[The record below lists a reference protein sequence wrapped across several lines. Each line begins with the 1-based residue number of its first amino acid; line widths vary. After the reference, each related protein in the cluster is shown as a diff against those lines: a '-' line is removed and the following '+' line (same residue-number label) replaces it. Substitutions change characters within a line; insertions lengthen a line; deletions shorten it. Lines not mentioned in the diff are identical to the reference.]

1 MKEIY
6 ESYQE
11 KLQPYTDNDLTGFS
25 ESIVFNE
32 AGSHL
37 EHMLRSAGHSFT
49 QTRRE
54 HDHKPVLP
62 VNNYLKTAE
71 EIEVEFLYMM
81 NTCKAKPDEKEN
93 IWQTYDLLTR
103 KNTEPAAT
111 IHRPHNVL
119 FGSMEENY

>member
-11 KLQPYTDNDLTGFS
+11 KFQVHTDNSLVSF
-25 ESIVFNE
+25 ERSIVLNE
-32 AGSHL
+32 AGSYL
-37 EHMLRSAGHSFT
+37 EDMLRSAGHSFT

-62 VNNYLKTAE
+62 VNNYLKTPE

-81 NTCKAKPDEKEN
+81 NACKTKPGEKEN
-93 IWQTYDLLTR
+93 AWNTYDFLIK
-103 KNTEPAAT
+103 KNTESAAA
-111 IHRPHNVL
+111 IRNPNNVL
-119 FGSMEENY
+119 FDSMEENY

>member
-11 KLQPYTDNDLTGFS
+11 KLQLHTDNSLVSF
-25 ESIVFNE
+25 ERSIVLNE
-32 AGSHL
+32 ASSHM
-37 EHMLRSAGHSFT
+37 EEMLRSAGHSFT

-81 NTCKAKPDEKEN
+81 NTCKAKPEEKEN
-93 IWQTYDLLTR
+93 AWNTYDFLI
-103 KNTEPAAT
+103 KKITESPAT
-111 IHRPHNVL
+111 IHNPNNVL
-119 FGSMEENY
+119 FSSMEENY